1 MANIAGSGSKSD
13 LSQYKGPEGV
23 VKRWLKELELV
34 GESDRQQR
42 FENTGDRIV
51 RKYSNQSD
59 TDTVGTGMWRSGVMY
74 NVLWSNCQVLEPA
87 LYSRMPKP
95 VVSRMFNDQDP
106 VALLAGRGLE
116 NALNFNMR
124 RQEDKINYVMSMVV
138 LDRLLSG
145 RGTGKI
151 QFGCEWNKKLD
162 ENGEPICDED
172 GEPIQEMVPYSEKVE
187 LNYIH
192 WMDYRESVARNQ
204 LEVRWR
210 SNRIYKDRDELISMF
225 GEEIGSCI
233 ELQETQKN
241 KRKNQDDT
249 QFLEQAV
256 IWVIEDLPSK
266 RALWI
271 SPGYQEAPLKQLD
284 DPNKLRDFWSYPYPL
299 VATTTTDSTYP
310 IPDYV
315 IYEGLGDE
323 LNFVAN
329 RIKNI
334 VNCIR
339 LIGFHSAAFS
349 EKIQDMTTRQDGT
362 TTPMKA
368 WQALKEAG
376 GLQGVMD
383 WLPFDNCIKA
393 LPVLQEYQM
402 SLKSQIDEITSMP
415 DIVRGSSDPNDPVYA
430 QQQKAHWTVI
440 KLIKKQQD
448 VQRFCREWVSKMG
461 QMMIEPGFFSDETL
475 TMMAGVPQMS
485 QEDQALWPQAL
496 ALLRDDR
503 LNTFRLEIETDST
516 IAIDEEQAQSR
527 WAQYLASMKDILGEI
542 DQVSTMAPQFMS
554 PIIESALA
562 AVRTLRTGRS
572 VEGAWE
578 KALREWE
585 AAKKEAAENPQPPPP
600 DPAMLRATTEAQVAP
615 QEMQL
620 KFGEFQLK
628 QEAQAFTQWKEH
640 RQLEIDTFKTQGDIQ
655 VKHEANQVKSGEQMN
670 KAAIDKLFADI
681 QVFEAELKGK
691 IEGVYASLEKE
702 RLEFDKKAKV
712 LEMQEKLMEEK
723 RLDRQDRME
732 HMRIISEHVNT
743 AKEIEANV
751 RAAKE
756 QKPPEKQK
764 PQSPPVVNVH
774 IQGGKKRIRKTE
786 DGYESEPVD

>member
-1 MANIAGSGSKSD
+1 MANIAGTGSKSD

-23 VKRWLKELELV
+23 VKRWLKELDLV

-42 FENTGDRIV
+42 YENTGDRIV

-59 TDTVGTGMWRSGVMY
+59 TDTVGTGLWRANIMY

-106 VALLAGRGLE
+106 DALLAAEALE

-138 LDRLLSG
+138 LDRLLPG
-145 RGTGKI
+145 RGTAKL
-151 QFGCEWNKKLD
+151 QFACEWNKQLD
-162 ENGEPICDED
+162 ENGEPICDES
-172 GEPIQEMVPYSEKVE
+172 GEPVQEMVPFSERIE
-187 LNYIH
+187 LNYIF
-192 WMDYRESVARNQ
+192 WMDYRESTARNQ

-210 SNRIYKDRDELISMF
+210 SNRIYKDRDELISEF

-241 KRKNQDDT
+241 KRRNQDDA
-249 QFLEQAV
+249 QFLEQAL
-256 IWVIEDLPSK
+256 IWVIEEIASK
-266 RALWI
+266 RVLWI
-271 SPGYQEAPLKQLD
+271 SPGYQEAPLRQLE

-310 IPDYV
+310 VPDYV

-323 LNFVAN
+323 LNFVAD

-349 EKIQDMTTRQDGT
+349 EKIQDMTQRQDGT

-376 GLQGVMD
+376 GLRGVMD
-383 WLPFDNCIKA
+383 WLPFDNCIQA

-461 QMMIEPGFFSDETL
+461 QMMIEPGFFTDETL
-475 TMMAGVPQMS
+475 AQMAGVAQMS
-485 QEDQALWPQAL
+485 PEKQQRWPNAL
-496 ALLRDDR
+496 ALLRNDR
-503 LNTFRLEIETDST
+503 LNTFRLDIETDST
-516 IAIDEEQAQSR
+516 IAIDEEQAQGR
-527 WAQYLASMKDILGEI
+527 WASYLASMKDILGEI
-542 DQVSTMAPQFMS
+542 EGVSTMAPQFMS

-585 AAKKEAAENPQPPPP
+585 AAKREAEQNPQPPPP
-600 DPAMLRATTEAQVAP
+600 DPALLRAQTEQQVAP
-615 QEMQL
+615 MEAQAKQMDSQV
-620 KFGEFQLK
+620 KMGEFQLK
-628 QEAQAFTQWKEH
+628 QEAQAFQQWKEQ
-640 RQLEIDTFKTQGDIQ
+640 RELELETFKAQGDIQ
-655 VKHEANQVKSGEQMN
+655 VRNDANQVKAGDQMN
-670 KAAIDKLFADI
+670 KASIDKLFADI

-712 LEMQEKLMEEK
+712 LEMQEKLMEER
-723 RLDRQDRME
+723 RLDKQDNLEAARVASD
-732 HMRIISEHVNT
+732 HHISLR
-743 AKEIEANV
+743 EIESDLEARKV
-751 RAAKE
+751 EAK
-756 QKPPEKQK
+756 KP
-764 PQSPPVVNVH
+764 
-774 IQGGKKRIRKTE
+774 KTKT
-786 DGYESEPVD
+786 PK